1 MPAKTNA
8 SAAKTD
14 TATGL
19 RFEAPPAAERSN
31 GNAAAQ
37 YTEEA
42 AQLKARPGEWAV
54 LKEFTGEGSGARSG
68 AWRLASR
75 VKKGEIKAFAPAGSF
90 EAVTRSN
97 GHSKVY
103 VRYVAG
109 EAAEQAAEGTAE
121 QAAKSADDK

>member
-1 MPAKTNA
+1 MPAKTTNA
-8 SAAKTD
+8 SAAAKS
-14 TATGL
+14 GL
-19 RFEAPPAAERSN
+19 KFETPPAAERSN
-31 GNAAAQ
+31 ANADQYAA
-37 YTEEA
+37 EA
-42 AQLKARPGEWAV
+42 AELRANPGAWAV

-103 VRYVAG
+103 VRFVG
-109 EAAEQAAEGTAE
+109 EAAEQAADAEGTD
-121 QAAKSADDK
+121 QAAEGDSK